1 MEALDFF
8 RAFYIKKLPTGSK
21 TERSRENLYGLACGL
36 HAMDTG
42 DFSVLVTEDIAKDAF
57 FYWLDGFMEAV
68 IIKNGNGNMDATVR
82 QIIIALQKSPFR
94 PVSIETLMKRLCAY
108 ENQRIA
114 SEHFEAFFRCCKA
127 LTENMENYALP
138 CIEEAL
144 CHFIENDRAFNK
156 VDFFDEVMMPVIKRF
171 NKIFIHNL
179 KKYVNVVPNG
189 RRKNFF
195 HLMLEEFE
203 QTKTAIKYFV
213 HIAKNMEQ
221 SERKV
226 IMNYLNQNGKA
237 RNFIRVRGV
246 RRLLKQIFGSDTISF
261 NFSHESMDFLSRK
274 QIMFF
279 EKPCKVVGQFK
290 DKVVLEIDKKQH
302 LFVMD
307 RDKRLFLWSRIEK
320 RIKPDKVDTF
330 FANCMI

>member
-108 ENQRIA
+108 ENIA

-144 CHFIENDRAFNK
+144 CHFIENDRAFDK
-156 VDFFDEVMMPVIKRF
+156 VDFFDEIMMPVIKRF
-171 NKIFIHNL
+171 NKIFINNL
-179 KKYVNVVPNG
+179 KNYVHVEGNG
-189 RRKNFF
+189 RRKNYF
-195 HLMLEEFE
+195 HLLTTSE
-203 QTKTAIKYFV
+203 QTKTAVKYFV
-213 HIAKNMEQ
+213 YIAKNMDR

-226 IMNYLNQNGKA
+226 ILNYLNQNEEA
-237 RNFIRVRGV
+237 RKFIRVRGV
-246 RRLLKQIFGSDTISF
+246 RRWLKRLFGADTTSF
-261 NFSHESMDFLSRK
+261 NIFHESMEFPSRK
-274 QIMFF
+274 QVMFF

-290 DKVVLEIDKKQH
+290 DKVVLEIEKKQY
-302 LFVMD
+302 LFTMD
-307 RDKRLFLWSRIEK
+307 REKRLFLWSRIEK
-320 RIKPDKVDTF
+320 KINPDEINEF
-330 FANCMI
+330 FANYMI